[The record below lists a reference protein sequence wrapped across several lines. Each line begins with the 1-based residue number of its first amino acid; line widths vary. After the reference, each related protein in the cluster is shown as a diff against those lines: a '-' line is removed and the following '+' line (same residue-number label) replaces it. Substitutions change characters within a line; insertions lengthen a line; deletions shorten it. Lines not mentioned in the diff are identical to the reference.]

1 MKKIISLLL
10 SLTLILGCVLALGS
24 CGGEEE
30 PPVVENVS
38 IYDVAKAS
46 APTKTVTLVSYL
58 KANGDTLTDNYVMTV
73 EGNNSIFEYNRTRM
87 LTPEEAIEL
96 GADSRYYTE
105 PTQYIYYKDG
115 LYSTD
120 GSNWAAVAPSTAI
133 IKFDLKEEY
142 LTEVS
147 ITEDNTELVAKISAE
162 NIKNV
167 FGVELD
173 VDGDFTITVESNG
186 VNLSMVRV
194 SGKTGSGASISINT
208 SYTYSKQTLKFPS
221 VEAEA

>member
-24 CGGEEE
+24 CGGDE
-30 PPVVENVS
+30 PPAVENAS

-46 APTKTVTLVSYL
+46 APTKTVTLINYV
-58 KANGDTLTDNYVMTV
+58 KANGEALSDVYTMSVD
-73 EGNNSIFEYNRTRM
+73 GNNSIFEYQRTRM
-87 LTPEEAIEL
+87 LTPEEALEL
-96 GADSRYYTE
+96 GASDRYYTE
-105 PTQYIYYKDG
+105 PIQYIYYKDG

-120 GSNWAAVAPSTAI
+120 GADWAAVAPSTAT

-142 LTEVS
+142 LAEVV
-147 ITEDNTELVAKISAE
+147 INETNTELKAKISAE

-167 FGVELD
+167 FGVE
-173 VDGDFTITVESNG
+173 VDAEGDFDITIESNG

-194 SGKTGSGASISINT
+194 SGRTASGASLSINT
-208 SYTYSKQTLKFPS
+208 SYTYSPQTLKFPS
-221 VEAEA
+221 PEAKA